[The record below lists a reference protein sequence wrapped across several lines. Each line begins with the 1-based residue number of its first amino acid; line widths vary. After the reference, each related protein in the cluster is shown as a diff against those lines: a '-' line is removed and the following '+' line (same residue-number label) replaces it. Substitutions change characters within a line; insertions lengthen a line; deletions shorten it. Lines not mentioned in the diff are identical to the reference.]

1 MKLLGIRLKLSDF
14 CVVHL
19 IDMPKLINRDISWLL
34 FNHRILQEA
43 RDLSVPLLERLK
55 FLAIYSSNLD
65 EFFRVRIANHRN
77 LARANK
83 STLKNIDYSP
93 EQLLKDLLRI
103 ANQQQKEFSFIFEKI
118 LVPELKKVGIEIVSW
133 KNLNKEQ
140 VEFVDTYF
148 KESLLPFVQPVL
160 LVGKKI
166 KPFLNNGALYLA
178 LHLQSNDSDIAKSVP
193 EYAIVKIPSD
203 HLSRFLELPSKHPDI
218 KQILMLDDVVRY
230 SVRLIFP
237 GYNILHTYSIK
248 LTRDAELYIDDE
260 YSGDLLAKIRKSLE
274 KRNVGVASRLVYDRT
289 MPGHFLQYLM
299 QVFEIDELDLL
310 PEGRYHNNAD
320 FFKFPSY
327 HLSFLKDADLPPV
340 KINTLENANSIFDK
354 IRDKDYLLFLPYHS
368 YESVIK
374 FFEDAADDPMVS
386 HIKIIQYRVAKVSR
400 IMQAIKKA
408 VKNGKQ
414 VTTFIEVKA
423 RFDEEANLK
432 WGEELERA
440 GVIVY
445 YSMPGFKVHSKLALV
460 RRLEEGKPVLYGY
473 LGTGNF
479 HEETAKVYSDFGL
492 FTCEKKIVN
501 EVARVFN
508 FLETKQRPHQ
518 TFEHLGIGLF
528 NLKEKFIGLIKR
540 EISNA
545 LNGKKAKMT
554 LKMNSLQDEEMIQ
567 YLYDASKA
575 GVKIKLIV
583 RGICCLVP
591 NQKGLSENIEV
602 ISIIDRYLEHARVF
616 IFHNDGNQ
624 DVYLSSADWMT
635 RNLHF
640 RVETLFP
647 VLDKELAKTIIACM
661 NIQLNDNVKAR
672 FLTAKMNNKYKKTGG
687 DIAVRSQIETYY
699 YIKRREE
706 AINNSENTF

>member
-1 MKLLGIRLKLSDF
+1 MA
-14 CVVHL
+14 
-19 IDMPKLINRDISWLL
+19 KLINRDVSWLS
-34 FNHRILQEA
+34 FNHRVLQEA

-83 STLKNIDYSP
+83 STLKDIDFSP
-93 EQLLKDLLRI
+93 QQLLKELLKR
-103 ANQQQKEFSFIFEKI
+103 ANQQQKEFSFIFEKMV
-118 LVPELKKVGIEIVSW
+118 VPELKKVGIQIVSW
-133 KNLNKEQ
+133 KNLDKEQ

-178 LHLQSNDSDIAKSVP
+178 LHLQSKDSESTKP
-193 EYAIVKIPSD
+193 TYEYAIVKIPSD
-203 HLSRFLELPSKHPDI
+203 HLSRFLTLPSQDPNV
-218 KQILMLDDVVRY
+218 KQILMLDDAVRY

-237 GYNILHTYSIK
+237 GYNILDTYSIK

-260 YSGDLLAKIRKSLE
+260 YTGDLLAKIRKSLE

-289 MPGHFLQYLM
+289 MPGHFLQNLM

-320 FFKFPSY
+320 FFKFPNY
-327 HLSFLKDADLPPV
+327 NLSFLKDAELPPV
-340 KINTLENANSIFDK
+340 KMNILEDADSIFDK
-354 IRDKDYLLFLPYHS
+354 IREKDHLVYLPYHS

-374 FFEDAADDPMVS
+374 FFEDAAEAPNVS

-414 VTTFIEVKA
+414 VSTFIEVKA

-440 GVIVY
+440 GVTVY
-445 YSMPGFKVHSKLALV
+445 YSIPGFKVHSKLALV
-460 RRLEEGKPVLYGY
+460 RRLEEGKPMLYAY

-479 HEETAKVYSDFGL
+479 HEDTVKVYSDFGL
-492 FTCEKKIVN
+492 FTSDKKIVN
-501 EVARVFN
+501 EVARIFN
-508 FLETKQRPHQ
+508 YLETKQRPYQ
-518 TFEHLGIGLF
+518 PFEYLGVGLF
-528 NLKEKFIGLIKR
+528 NLKEKFISLIKR
-540 EISNA
+540 ETEHA
-545 LNGKKAKMT
+545 KNGKKAKMT

-567 YLYDASKA
+567 YLYEASKA
-575 GVKIKLIV
+575 GVKIKLII
-583 RGICCLVP
+583 RGICCLVS

-616 IFHNDGNQ
+616 IFYNDGNQ
-624 DVYLSSADWMT
+624 EVYLSSADWMT

-647 VLDKELAKTIIACM
+647 VLDKELAKTIIACL
-661 NIQLNDNVKAR
+661 NIQLNDNVK
-672 FLTAKMNNKYKKTGG
+672 Y
-687 DIAVRSQIETYY
+687 
-699 YIKRREE
+699 
-706 AINNSENTF
+706 

>member
-1 MKLLGIRLKLSDF
+1 MT
-14 CVVHL
+14 
-19 IDMPKLINRDISWLL
+19 KLIHRDISWLS
-34 FNHRILQEA
+34 FNHRVLQEA

-65 EFFRVRIANHRN
+65 EFFRIRVASHRN
-77 LARANK
+77 LARTNK
-83 STLKNIDYSP
+83 STLKDIDYSP
-93 EQLLKDLLRI
+93 QQVLLEIVKT
-103 ANQQQKEFSFIFEKI
+103 ANQQQKQFSQIFEKI
-118 LVPELKKVGIEIVSW
+118 ILPELKKIGIEILSW
-133 KNLNKEQ
+133 KDLNKEQ
-140 VEFVDTYF
+140 DSFVDTYF
-148 KESLLPFVQPVL
+148 KEYLLPFAQPVL

-166 KPFLNNGALYLA
+166 KPFLNDGALYLA
-178 LHLQSNDSDIAKSVP
+178 LHLQSKDADDTNSIP

-203 HLSRFLELPSKHPDI
+203 HLLRFLELPSKNTDVR
-218 KQILMLDDVVRY
+218 QILMLDDAIRY

-237 GYNILHTYSIK
+237 GFNIMDTYSIK

-260 YSGDLLAKIRKSLE
+260 YSGDLLAKIRKSLN
-274 KRNVGVASRLVYDRT
+274 KRNIGVASRLVYDRT

-299 QVFEIDELDLL
+299 QVFEIEDLDLL

-327 HLSFLKDADLPPV
+327 NLGYLKDSELPPV
-340 KINTLENANSIFDK
+340 RMSILEDAISIFDK
-354 IRDKDYLLFLPYHS
+354 IKEKDYLVYLPYHS

-374 FFEDAADDPMVS
+374 FFEEAAEDPNVT

-400 IMQAIKKA
+400 IMQAIQKA

-414 VTTFIEVKA
+414 VSTFIEVKA

-432 WGEELERA
+432 WGEELEQA
-440 GVIVY
+440 GVTVY

-460 RRLEEGKPVLYGY
+460 HRLENGKPTLYAY

-479 HEETAKVYSDFGL
+479 HEDTAKTYTDFGL
-492 FTCEKKIVN
+492 FTGDKRIVN

-508 FLETKQRPHQ
+508 FLETKQRPHLP
-518 TFEHLGIGLF
+518 FEYLGVGLF

-540 EISNA
+540 EIDNA
-545 LNGKKAKMT
+545 QNGKKAKMT
-554 LKMNSLQDEEMIQ
+554 LKMNSLQDEEIIQ
-567 YLYDASKA
+567 YLYEAAQA

-583 RGICCLVP
+583 RGICCLIP
-591 NQKGLSENIEV
+591 DQKSLNQNIEV
-602 ISIIDRYLEHARVF
+602 ISIIDRFLEHARVF
-616 IFHNDGNQ
+616 IFHNEGSPE
-624 DVYLSSADWMT
+624 VYLSSADLMT

-647 VLDKELAKTIIACM
+647 ILDKELAKTITACI

-672 FLTAKMNNKYKKTGG
+672 VITSKMNNKYKRNNN
-687 DIAVRSQIETYY
+687 DISVRSQVETYY
-699 YIKRREE
+699 FIKRREE
-706 AINNSENTF
+706 TFNNSEPLINISQINL